1 MLNLAAK
8 PSVARRESYGQPTS
22 HLKPLN
28 QKLNNI
34 QSRMRNFGSFKGSV
48 VCSVKGFGVWLS
60 WLENQPNDLRL
71 WGLFGRAFLT
81 CLGPP
86 KITYLFS

>member
-8 PSVARRESYGQPTS
+8 PSVAHRESYGQPTS

-34 QSRMRNFGSFKGSV
+34 QSKGSV

-71 WGLFGRAFLT
+71 WGLFGRAFFDLPR
-81 CLGPP
+81 PP
-86 KITYLFS
+86 PQKKITYLFS